1 MRILAGTQTAYA
13 TQAAAIPH
21 ANGSVAQI
29 GGKPARFSLIK
40 GQPTVIALKYPT
52 GKRVSS
58 RFGADQ
64 MMYTLTDGRVGYF
77 PLKVAAEIDSLRLAA
92 GEPFGICHHGGAEW
106 SIERVHTS
114 TRPANEGAASQA
126 GAAVEERSS
135 AATVG
140 SAFRNSAPAA
150 GKLNGAGEE
159 IPAIMRRCYTAAI
172 EIPLEAVKTAHAKGL
187 LLTPSFEDVRAI
199 AATRC
204 ITETGGRR

>member
-1 MRILAGTQTAYA
+1 MRILAGTQAAYA
-13 TQAAAIPH
+13 TQGAAIPE
-21 ANGSVAQI
+21 NSPVARMS
-29 GGKPARFSLIK
+29 GKLARLSLIK

-77 PLKVAAEIDSLRLAA
+77 PLEVASEIDSLRLAA
-92 GEPFGICHHGGAEW
+92 GEPFGICHHGGAKW

-114 TRPANEGAASQA
+114 TRPANGGAASQA

-140 SAFRNSAPAA
+140 SAFRNSAPPAA
-150 GKLNGAGEE
+150 GKLNGAGEDV
-159 IPAIMRRCYTAAI
+159 PAIMRRCYKAAI
-172 EIPLEAVKTAHAKGL
+172 EIALEAVQTAQANGL
-187 LLTPSFEDVRAI
+187 LLSPNFEDVRAI
-199 AATRC
+199 AATLC